1 MDGIGIFA
9 PPRRGRG
16 PAIAGRGPMEST
28 ACSGT
33 TCYMNKLKLI
43 TLLLLLAA
51 CGKEPAPRPVQA
63 PGVPE
68 EVVLTADTGTSLTFS
83 WKNVE
88 GAEKYAARLENA
100 DGSLFLQLNPVQTT
114 VTYSDVVSGKTYVF
128 KVRAIAGDQ
137 SSAYSEPLTV
147 VAGESQTENPPVD
160 PVDPP
165 VDPVDPPVTPV
176 EPSQY
181 YAQFKIPASED
192 AHGKALAFPGAE
204 GGGMYTT
211 GGRGGKVIH
220 VTNLNDSGS
229 GSLRAALSESGA
241 RTIVFDVAG
250 LIELGST
257 LNIAK
262 GDVTIAGQ
270 TAPGDG
276 ICIKNFST
284 RVNADNVII
293 RFVRF
298 RMGDEKK
305 TEDDAIWGRYHE
317 KIILDH
323 CSMSWSTDECSS
335 FYANKNFTMQWC
347 ILTESLK
354 NSVHGKGSH
363 GYGGIWGGKNASFH
377 HNLLANHDSRNPRI
391 DHPQI
396 YDTYVSTHRG
406 NVDVRCNAIY
416 NWGSNLTY
424 GGEDGWFNIVNNY
437 YKPGPA
443 SSDKKYFVDA
453 YGSYTKDGKVYA
465 DSYPELYLAGNVNTK
480 NSLAN
485 DISGIYWHNGSSY
498 GNYQTLK
505 SAAHK
510 IVGPASED
518 IYTTTHSAED
528 AFARICASA
537 GASLKRD
544 AVDARACGDA
554 QKGSATYADGGN
566 GSKNGIIDTQS
577 AVGGW
582 PSYAATSAETEKNKD
597 TDGDG
602 MPDWFEDMF
611 GLKKS
616 DASDGNAKTLDHK
629 GRYTNLEMYLH
640 YLVRDIVE
648 NQNAGGTYQKL
659 S

>member
-1 MDGIGIFA
+1 
-9 PPRRGRG
+9 
-16 PAIAGRGPMEST
+16 
-28 ACSGT
+28 
-33 TCYMNKLKLI
+33 MNKVKFI
-43 TLLLLLAA
+43 ALLFLLTS
-51 CGKEPAPRPVQA
+51 CSKEPAGEPMLTLT
-63 PGVPE
+63 VPQD
-68 EVVLTADTGTSLTFS
+68 VTLTANTGTSLTFA
-83 WKNVE
+83 WKKVE
-88 GAEKYAARLENA
+88 GASQYAARLE
-100 DGSLFLQLNPVQTT
+100 
-114 VTYSDVVSGKTYVF
+114 YSDGKLVQQKNPSEPSAVFDGLKNGTEYLF
-128 KVRAIAGDQ
+128 KVRAVADKV
-137 SSAYSEPLTV
+137 SSGYSVPLSV
-147 VAGESQTENPPVD
+147 VAGETPGEAPPADPEPDQPDPDNPDQPD
-160 PVDPP
+160 PDY
-165 VDPVDPPVTPV
+165 PPVTPS

-220 VTNLNDSGS
+220 VTNLNDSGT

-250 LIELGST
+250 LISLQSR
-257 LNIAK
+257 LSISK

-276 ICIKNFST
+276 ICLKNFST
-284 RVNADNVII
+284 YVGADNVII

-305 TEDDAIWGRYHE
+305 TEDDAIWGRYQ
-317 KIILDH
+317 KNIILDH
-323 CSMSWSTDECSS
+323 CSMSWSTDECAS
-335 FYANKNFTMQWC
+335 FYANQNFTMQWC
-347 ILTESLK
+347 ILTESLR

-396 YDTYVSTHRG
+396 YDNYVSTHRG

-416 NWGSNLTY
+416 NWGSNHTY

-453 YGSYTKDGKVYA
+453 YGLYTKDGKVYA
-465 DSYPELYLAGNVNTK
+465 DSYPELYLSGNVNTRH
-480 NSLAN
+480 SLQN
-485 DISGIYWHNGSSY
+485 DITGIYWHNGSQY

-505 SAAHK
+505 SVQHK
-510 IVGPASED
+510 LVGPSSED
-518 IYTTTHSAED
+518 VYTTTHTAEN
-528 AFARICASA
+528 AFARICTSA
-537 GASLKRD
+537 GASLNRD
-544 AVDARACGDA
+544 IVDTRACGDA
-554 QKGSATYADGGN
+554 QNGNATYEDGGN
-566 GSKNGIIDTQS
+566 GSKNGIIDTQT

-582 PSYAATSAETEKNKD
+582 PSYTASSAEMEKVKD

-602 MPDWFEDMF
+602 MPDWFEEEF
-611 GLKKS
+611 GLNKS
-616 DASDGNAKTLDHK
+616 AAADGNSKTLDHK

-640 YLVRDIVE
+640 FLVRDIVE
-648 NQNAGGTYQKL
+648 AQNAGGTYEKL
-659 S
+659 